1 MKPASTNSFHINT
14 PSTDHF
20 VPHQKTKSGNMR
32 TSISFLVLYIL
43 LSLTAPF
50 AAGQHDI
57 QAKMKQD
64 IVSIKEGKFT
74 AQEFMLL
81 TFPDET
87 IQVKISASA
96 PVDVMSRDFF
106 ISFFTS
112 NSIIMLIAM
121 LDEAGDE
128 IPAIREIDE
137 LIGDPDIT
145 INFVMTRNGV
155 QTQVITFDTR
165 ENYTLSWDEVLGF

>member
-1 MKPASTNSFHINT
+1 
-14 PSTDHF
+14 
-20 VPHQKTKSGNMR
+20 MR
-32 TSISFLVLYIL
+32 TIISFLVLSIL
-43 LSLTAPF
+43 LSLTAPL
-50 AAGQHDI
+50 AMGQQDI
-57 QAKMKQD
+57 QAKMRQD
-64 IVSIKEGKFT
+64 IVSIKEGRFT

-81 TFPDET
+81 TYHDEST

-106 ISFFTS
+106 VSFFSS
-112 NSIIMLIAM
+112 NSILMLIAM